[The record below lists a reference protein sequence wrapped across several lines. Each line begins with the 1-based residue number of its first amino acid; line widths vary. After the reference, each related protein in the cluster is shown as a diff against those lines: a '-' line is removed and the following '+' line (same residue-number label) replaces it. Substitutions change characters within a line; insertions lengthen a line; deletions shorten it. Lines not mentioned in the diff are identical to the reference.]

1 MNSSLGRNVV
11 FCCLRYHISID
22 DFLLVSPKHISK
34 HMSDVVLTRVYDVT
48 FNMTQLI
55 LELMAVR
62 SGVFKFSGDAFSLAD
77 ICDMIEWCSLS

>member
-1 MNSSLGRNVV
+1 MNSPLGRNVI

-34 HMSDVVLTRVYDVT
+34 HISDVVLTRVDDVT
-48 FNMTQLI
+48 FNMAQLI
-55 LELMAVR
+55 LELAVR

-77 ICDMIEWCSLS
+77 ICDMIEWCSVS